1 MRRLGAQGALVL
13 LFTWLPLVA
22 LAGAGALLIGLR
34 MVYLLAAVAI
44 VTWMARRTA
53 VSPPRHK
60 PLRVGVVSLTVGT
73 AGGLAFG
80 GLGLLFG
87 LAVGAA
93 LSIGSA
99 YDLELRNS
107 KGLVVPIDSRDPVQQ
122 RTVGRLVILV
132 STVPLLIVL
141 AALVWVAANR

>member
-1 MRRLGAQGALVL
+1 MRRLGVQGALVL
-13 LFTWLPLVA
+13 LFTWLPIVA

-34 MVYLLAAVAI
+34 MLYLLAAAAI
-44 VTWMARRTA
+44 VMWMARRIA
-53 VSPPRHK
+53 VSPPRHR
-60 PLRVGVVSLTVGT
+60 PLHVGVVALTAGT

-80 GLGLLFG
+80 GLGFLFG

-107 KGLVVPIDSRDPVQQ
+107 NGLVAPIDSHDPVQQ
-122 RTVGRLVILV
+122 RTVGRLLIFF